1 MSIVPSNPA
10 DEKNVSCSIQFFLA
24 TFRVSQLLRICS
36 ITKLKGIPTMELF
49 TYILGNAFRNGSF
62 YMQNRIGSFREHFSK
77 NTYYRFF
84 QNAHANWLRFTTLL
98 SERIVNRYL
107 RPLTSDDRDD
117 CFIIDDS
124 LYERAGCKRTELAA
138 RVFDHVDRK
147 YRKGFRLL
155 TLGWTDGC
163 TFLPINFS
171 LLSSPNEANI
181 LGTGDAFDRRSLCHK
196 RRVMAR
202 TKATEVMVELLR
214 TAMKA
219 GHKAKYVLMD
229 SWFANPRQIAG
240 IRSLGCHVIAM
251 VKRSSKIRYRFEG
264 RMRNIKEIY
273 ASCRK
278 RRGRSKYL
286 LSLPVQICV
295 SDESP
300 VDARIVCV
308 RNRNN
313 RKDWIALITTDTKLS
328 EEDIIRIY
336 GKRWDIEVFFKVCK
350 SALLLTKGYHGLSYD
365 ALTAHVSIVFARYML
380 LAVAKRENEDERT
393 LGELFYL
400 MVSEVADLSFDDSML
415 LIVSAM
421 MDAVKDMF
429 RLTDT
434 QVNGLLER
442 FLGNLPEHLRRSLQ
456 PRLAV

>member
-1 MSIVPSNPA
+1 MSIVPSNPS
-10 DEKNVSCSIQFFLA
+10 DEKNISCSIRFFLT
-24 TFRVSQLLRICS
+24 TFHVAQLLRICS
-36 ITKLKGIPTMELF
+36 ITKLKGVPTMELF

-62 YMQNRIGSFREHFSK
+62 YMQNRVGSFRENFAK

-84 QNAHANWLRFTTLL
+84 QNVHANWLRFTTLL

-107 RPLTSDDRDD
+107 RPLTSDNRDD

-124 LYERAGCKRTELAA
+124 LYERAGYKQTELAA

-171 LLSSPNEANI
+171 LLSSPNEENL
-181 LGTGDAFDRRSLCHK
+181 LGTSGSFDWRSLCHK
-196 RRVMAR
+196 RRMMAR
-202 TKATEVMVELLR
+202 TKATAVMVELLQ
-214 TAMKA
+214 TAIRA

-229 SWFANPRQIAG
+229 SWFANPRQIVD

-251 VKRSSKIRYRFEG
+251 VKRSSKIRYRLEG
-264 RMRNIKEIY
+264 QMRNIKEIY

-295 SDESP
+295 ADESP
-300 VDARIVCV
+300 IDARIVCV

-313 RKDWIALITTDTKLS
+313 RKEWIALITTDMKLS

-365 ALTAHVSIVFARYML
+365 ALTAHVSIVFVRYML
-380 LAVAKRENEDERT
+380 LSVAKRDSEDERT

-400 MVSEVADLSFDDSML
+400 MVSEVADLSFHESLLLVVSAMLDAVENTFQLTEMQVSML
-415 LIVSAM
+415 L
-421 MDAVKDMF
+421 D
-429 RLTDT
+429 
-434 QVNGLLER
+434 R
-442 FLGNLPEHLRRSLQ
+442 FLGNLPEHLRCSIQ
-456 PRLAV
+456 PRLVA

>member
-1 MSIVPSNPA
+1 MSIVPSKPS
-10 DEKNVSCSIQFFLA
+10 DEKNISCSIRFFLT
-24 TFRVSQLLRICS
+24 TFRIAQLLRICS
-36 ITKLKGIPTMELF
+36 ITKLKGVPTMELF
-49 TYILGNAFRNGSF
+49 TYILGNAFRSGSF
-62 YMQNRIGSFREHFSK
+62 YMQNRVGNFRENFAK

-98 SERIVNRYL
+98 SARIVNRYL

-171 LLSSPNEANI
+171 LLSSSNEANL
-181 LGTGDAFDRRSLCHK
+181 LGTSGSFDRRSLCYK
-196 RRVMAR
+196 RRFMAR

-214 TAMKA
+214 TAIRA

-229 SWFANPRQIAG
+229 SWFSNPRQIVD

-264 RMRNIKEIY
+264 QMRNIKEIY

-295 SDESP
+295 ADESP

-365 ALTAHVSIVFARYML
+365 ALTAHASIVFARYML
-380 LAVAKRENEDERT
+380 LAVAKRGNEDERT
-393 LGELFYL
+393 LGELFYV
-400 MVSEVADLSFDDSML
+400 MVGEVADLSFKESLL

-421 MDAVKDMF
+421 LEAVEDMF
-429 RLTDT
+429 QLTDI
-434 QVNGLLER
+434 QVKMLLDR
-442 FLGNLPEHLRRSLQ
+442 FLDNLPEHLRRNIQ
-456 PRLAV
+456 PRLIA